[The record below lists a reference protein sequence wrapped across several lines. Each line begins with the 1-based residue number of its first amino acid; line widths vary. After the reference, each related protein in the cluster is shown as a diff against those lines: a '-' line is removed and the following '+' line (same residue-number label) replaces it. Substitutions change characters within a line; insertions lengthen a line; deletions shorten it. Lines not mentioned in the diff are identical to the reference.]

1 VSADKQAD
9 PSSFPKARV
18 LVVDDEAGIRST
30 VSRFLS
36 LLGYHVDEA
45 PNGEQALWMLKRNR
59 YDVAVL
65 DIRMPGMD
73 GVELMHR
80 AQEMVPELAVVL
92 LTGHASVE
100 SAIAALK
107 ARATDY
113 LRKPAALD
121 AVATAVASAL
131 EAGRPGTG
139 PQDVDTSDR
148 FLRAGPVTLD
158 RQEHVV
164 IVHSEDAAGD
174 RTARLTPS
182 ETALLTKLIEYN
194 GRPVSCRRLA
204 RLALGYDDVMS
215 FEAQTIVSPHIC
227 RLRSKIDQGPSSPPM
242 IRTVRGRGYVFTPE
256 AQRTARR

>member
-1 VSADKQAD
+1 MSAGVQAD
-9 PSSFPKARV
+9 ASSFPKARV
-18 LVVDDEAGIRST
+18 LVVDDEAGIRSML
-30 VSRFLS
+30 SRFLS

-45 PNGEQALWMLKRNR
+45 ANGEQALWMLARSR

-73 GVELMHR
+73 GVALMHR
-80 AQEMVPELAVVL
+80 AQEIVPDLAVVL

-121 AVATAVASAL
+121 DIATAIASAL
-131 EAGRPGTG
+131 EAGRPGTR
-139 PQDVDTSDR
+139 PQAADTTDR

-174 RTARLTPS
+174 RTASLTPS
-182 ETALLTKLIEYN
+182 ETALLTKLMEYD

-204 RLALGYDDVMS
+204 RLALGYDDVLG

-227 RLRSKIDQGPSSPPM
+227 RLRNKISQGPSSPPM
-242 IRTVRGRGYVFTPE
+242 IRTVRGRGYVFSP
-256 AQRTARR
+256 TARAVVQ